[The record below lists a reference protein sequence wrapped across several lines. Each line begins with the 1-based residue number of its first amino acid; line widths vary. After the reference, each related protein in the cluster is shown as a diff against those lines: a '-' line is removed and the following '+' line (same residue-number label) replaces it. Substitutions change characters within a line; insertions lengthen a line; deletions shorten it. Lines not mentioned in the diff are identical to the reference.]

1 MGGTAADT
9 AVVPPV
15 RSLAT
20 SRYLAAVLL
29 RLIQHSKDHCRQAP
43 SFSEPPER

>member
-29 RLIQHSKDHCRQAP
+29 RFDSAFQRPL
-43 SFSEPPER
+43 